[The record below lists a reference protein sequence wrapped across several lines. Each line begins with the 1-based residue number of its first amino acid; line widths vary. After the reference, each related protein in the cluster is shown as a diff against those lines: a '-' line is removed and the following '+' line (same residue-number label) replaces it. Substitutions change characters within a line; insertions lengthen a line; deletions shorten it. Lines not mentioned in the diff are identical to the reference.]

1 MTDTEHK
8 LAIIVADAEVVVDS
22 VTMDDQGKVIGQIW
36 MGGSGGLLSKT
47 TLRAVD
53 KLRKTIMAIKASS
66 GRSAVPGQ
74 EKTR

>member
-8 LAIIVADAEVVVDS
+8 LAVLVADAEVVVDS
-22 VTMDDQGKVIGQIW
+22 VTMDDQGKLIGQIW

-66 GRSAVPGQ
+66 GGSAVPGQ
-74 EKTR
+74 GER

>member
-8 LAIIVADAEVVVDS
+8 LAVLVADAEVVVDS
-22 VTMDDQGKVIGQIW
+22 ITMDDQGKVIGQIW
-36 MGGSGGLLSKT
+36 MGGSGGLLSNA

-66 GRSAVPGQ
+66 SRSAVPGQ
-74 EKTR
+74 GER